1 MNPLQLIWMS
11 ATILAAAALA
21 WMLWLVGARQFKA
34 AEDARR
40 TRDMNMLRRSLV
52 GLLHHDPEAFR
63 SLRTYPGRTR
73 ALAEALIEFAG
84 LVRGADR
91 AALVE
96 KLIDADVER
105 ALVRRAQ
112 HRGKPGRLAA
122 IEALGLFP
130 PVPGRNILTRAT
142 RDPDPDIRLAAW
154 RSIRECGGEIRLRD
168 LLDTGEYDRPHPRL
182 NYVELFRDLAVARPE
197 EAAELLLARALPVA
211 LENEVVEALSESGD
225 GAVLPALGQI
235 AADGR
240 GAVRA
245 AALRALGRLG
255 FRPPLSV
262 IAEALDD
269 GEWEVR
275 AEAAATV
282 ARCELSDQTEQV
294 ARLLAD
300 ENWWVRHQ
308 AAEALARLG
317 PGGRRRLERALHAG
331 EDRARRAASW
341 VLSQQGARAA

>member
-1 MNPLQLIWMS
+1 MNPLQLIWDS
-11 ATILAAAALA
+11 ATLLAAGALV
-21 WMLWLVGARQFKA
+21 WMLWLVGARQFVA

-40 TRDMNMLRRSLV
+40 ARDLAMLRRCLV
-52 GLLHHDPEAFR
+52 GLLRHDPEAFR
-63 SLRTYPGRTR
+63 SLRAYRGRTR
-73 ALAEALIEFAG
+73 LLAEALIEFAG

-91 AALVE
+91 ANLVD

-142 RDPDPDIRLAAW
+142 RDPDPDIRFAAW

-168 LLDTGEYDRPHPRL
+168 LLDTGEYDHAHPRL
-182 NYVELFRDLAVARPE
+182 TFMELFRDLAAARPD
-197 EAAELLLARALPVA
+197 EAAELLLARALPAA
-211 LENEVVEALSESGD
+211 LENEVVEALAESG
-225 GAVLPALGQI
+225 AVVAAPALAQV
-235 AADGR
+235 AAG
-240 GAVRA
+240 GHGHVRA
-245 AALRALGRLG
+245 AALRALGRLRV
-255 FRPPLSV
+255 RPPLSV
-262 IAEALDD
+262 IAEALGD

-275 AEAAATV
+275 GEAAATV
-282 ARCELSDQTEQV
+282 ARCELSEQTEEV
-294 ARLLAD
+294 ALLLSD

-308 AAEALARLG
+308 AAEALTHLG
-317 PGGRRRLERALHAG
+317 PAGRRRLERALHGG

-341 VLSQQGARAA
+341 VLTEQRARAA